1 MKAEN
6 FAKILN
12 ADFYTGVPDSQ
23 LKALCN
29 YLMHT
34 YGIDPKHH
42 VIAANEGNCTA
53 LAAGYHLA
61 TGKVPVVYMQNSGEG
76 NIINPVASLLN
87 DKVYAIPMIFVIG
100 WRGEPGI
107 HDEPQHIYQGEV
119 TLKLLEDM
127 GIRYFVIGKD
137 TTEEE
142 VSAAMQEFRKELDR
156 GEDVAFV
163 IRKGALSYEEKVEYR
178 NDNPMIREEIIR
190 HIMNICKR
198 DPRAGKVTTGGIVT
212 VKDSVDHWYL
222 SWTINRQPQF
232 RAQPEGQVCVWL
244 YGLFTDVPGDYVKK
258 PMRDCTGKEICE
270 EWLYHLGVPE
280 EQIEEL
286 AEHSANTVPCMMPYI
301 TAFFMP
307 RADGDRPLVVPEGAV
322 NFAFIGQFAETPRDT
337 IFTTEY
343 SMRTGMEAVYT
354 LLDIDRGVPEV
365 WGSVFDLRVLLNAT
379 VLLRDGKP
387 ATDMNMNVLEKLL
400 LSRGLKEIEHTDI
413 YGLLKEFGVIPT
425 TDENR
430 DVPVPATG
438 AVWPGIH

>member
-190 HIMNICKR
+190 HIVQASGE
-198 DPRAGKVTTGGIVT
+198 DPIVSTTGKASRELFEIREHNGQSHKYDFLT
-212 VKDSVDHWYL
+212 VGSMGH
-222 SWTINRQPQF
+222 SSSI
-232 RAQPEGQVCVWL
+232 A
-244 YGLFTDVPGDYVKK
+244 
-258 PMRDCTGKEICE
+258 
-270 EWLYHLGVPE
+270 LGVAVQKPGTKVWCVDGDGNNGAHE
-280 EQIEEL
+280 TVGGMTTVAADMDLVSIAKACGYPHAVSVATYEEL
-286 AEHSANTVPCMMPYI
+286 DREL
-301 TAFFMP
+301 TAAKERDALTFIEVKC
-307 RADGDRPLVVPEGAV
+307 GIGAR
-322 NFAFIGQFAETPRDT
+322 E
-337 IFTTEY
+337 
-343 SMRTGMEAVYT
+343 
-354 LLDIDRGVPEV
+354 
-365 WGSVFDLRVLLNAT
+365 DLGR
-379 VLLRDGKP
+379 
-387 ATDMNMNVLEKLL
+387 
-400 LSRGLKEIEHTDI
+400 
-413 YGLLKEFGVIPT
+413 PT
-425 TDENR
+425 TTALENKQNFMEYLKNL
-430 DVPVPATG
+430 G
-438 AVWPGIH
+438 